1 MSCPNTSHGGIY
13 FSSDPALLAEVVAAK
28 RVATRPPI
36 VKPLPNVNAIE
47 PLARATD
54 LVDTLKM

>member
-1 MSCPNTSHGGIY
+1 
-13 FSSDPALLAEVVAAK
+13 VVAAK